1 MAASNSYDEI
11 LMPNM
16 MVLGIG
22 AFGKGLGHEALMDG
36 ISAFIKETPQGSLLS
51 YAMWGHN
58 EKCAVWRIPHLTM
71 LALLSQTSNFQDCQK
86 QISVLWK
93 PLSLWHFLVAA

>member
-1 MAASNSYDEI
+1 MLLLLLLFLLGHFYMAASNSYDEI

-51 YAMWGHN
+51 YAM
-58 EKCAVWRIPHLTM
+58 
-71 LALLSQTSNFQDCQK
+71 
-86 QISVLWK
+86 
-93 PLSLWHFLVAA
+93 

>member
-1 MAASNSYDEI
+1 
-11 LMPNM
+11 M

-22 AFGKGLGHEALMDG
+22 AFGKGLGHEALMHG

-58 EKCAVWRIPHLTM
+58 VQYGRHP
-71 LALLSQTSNFQDCQK
+71 ALDHAGTL
-86 QISVLWK
+86 ISD
-93 PLSLWHFLVAA
+93 F

>member
-58 EKCAVWRIPHLTM
+58 EKCAVWKRFLTWPCWHSY
-71 LALLSQTSNFQDCQK
+71 LRLPTSKTVRNKFLFFESH
-86 QISVLWK
+86 SVYGI
-93 PLSLWHFLVAA
+93 FL